1 MLWQGRCVDALPCNY
16 NEIRVQRVAA
26 WQVVQLQ
33 CCSCNWHSQQQLQW
47 QLAQFQLLQRGA
59 SFVLFCFVLFC
70 SSPSFFLLPPAACSA
85 VLSFVCCCCPLCPLC
100 CYLSPAPCATT
111 TSYNYYSFVLPWPK
125 LAMRATAL
133 LLSAAWQIF

>member
-26 WQVVQLQ
+26 WQILQLQ
-33 CCSCNWHSQQQLQW
+33 CCSCNW

-70 SSPSFFLLPPAACSA
+70 SSPSFFCCRPQRVQLCSA
-85 VLSFVCCCCPLCPLC
+85 LFAVA
-100 CYLSPAPCATT
+100 APSATT
-111 TSYNYYSFVLPWPK
+111 AVIFRLRLVQLQLATTIIVSCCLGQNWPCGPRRCF
-125 LAMRATAL
+125 LAQL
-133 LLSAAWQIF
+133 GKYFKQSK